1 MNLIPYGSLAI
12 KAAWLAR
19 SNKLYLAQV
28 GIARV
33 FANGRKGAK

>member
-1 MNLIPYGSLAI
+1 MNLIPSGSLVVKVGLA
-12 KAAWLAR
+12 KA
-19 SNKLYLAQV
+19 NKMYLAQV